1 MAGIKGK
8 TGNPGT
14 PNPKKKN
21 STSFAVAGVEP
32 KGRMMGFR
40 PRQSLEQQIDEA
52 VAASGLKLADWLE
65 KAALAYLEK
74 SPQAAGKELEQDS
87 AEGSAEDAIATVPTL
102 ATRNGGEDQAGDTTA
117 KGKSK
122 GDPIRGAR
130 TGETTK
136 TGRRR
141 KQTSEAD
148 WRRQ

>member
-40 PRQSLEQQIDEA
+40 PRQSLEQQIDDA

-74 SPQAAGKELEQDS
+74 SPQAGGKELEQEQLNS
-87 AEGSAEDAIATVPTL
+87 ACGSAEDAIATVGL
-102 ATRNGGEDQAGDTTA
+102 RCNGSQSD
-117 KGKSK
+117 
-122 GDPIRGAR
+122 R
-130 TGETTK
+130 
-136 TGRRR
+136 
-141 KQTSEAD
+141 
-148 WRRQ
+148 

>member
-40 PRQSLEQQIDEA
+40 PRQSLEQQIDDA

-65 KAALAYLEK
+65 KAAIAYLEK
-74 SPQAAGKELEQDS
+74 SPQAGGKELEQEQLNS
-87 AEGSAEDAIATVPTL
+87 ACGSAEDAIATVPTL
-102 ATRNGGEDQAGDTTA
+102 GTRNGGEDQSGDTTA
-117 KGKSK
+117 NGKSK
-122 GDPIRGAR
+122 GGSKRGAG
-130 TGETTK
+130 TGETTR

-148 WRRQ
+148 